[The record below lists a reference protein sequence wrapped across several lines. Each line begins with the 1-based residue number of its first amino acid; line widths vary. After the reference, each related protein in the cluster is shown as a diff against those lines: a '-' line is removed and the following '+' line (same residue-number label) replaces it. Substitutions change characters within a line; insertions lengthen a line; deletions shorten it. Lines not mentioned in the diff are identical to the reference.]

1 MAEYKNI
8 SAANTYV
15 LRSTP
20 NKLYKII
27 VNKPVASST
36 ITIYDNGAA
45 SGTKVGT
52 ITHPATLNQQYEV
65 FDYGTDGEGGIELET
80 GLTIVTSG
88 ADDVTV
94 IYG

>member
-1 MAEYKNI
+1 MADYRNI
-8 SAANTYV
+8 TAAATNTLV
-15 LRSTP
+15 NRP
-20 NKLYKII
+20 AKLYKII

-36 ITIYDNGAA
+36 ITIYDSLTA

-52 ITHPATLNQQYEV
+52 ITHPASLSQQYEV
-65 FDYGTDGEGGIELET
+65 FDYGTDGEGGLELET

-88 ADDVTV
+88 ADDITV